1 MGEQPTARV
10 HWRYQWLWVYG
21 FVQPHSGENYWWLLP
36 KVNIKLFR
44 TTADREVHLHHWKRA
59 TTSIHHADVPTHN
72 RSQQLPG
79 AAELAGIHSGQAA
92 PAGGDRKDCL
102 RALIKKLSQQSF
114 LEVAS
119 RKASD
124 KLYFQAL
131 PATSLSIYQHQ
142 LSRQKVVAAL
152 LTLRLPERE
161 AGDET
166 LF

>member
-1 MGEQPTARV
+1 LPQSRV
-10 HWRYQWLWVYG
+10 PQSCLESIPG
-21 FVQPHSGENYWWLLP
+21 
-36 KVNIKLFR
+36 KLHPPPCNGGK
-44 TTADREVHLHHWKRA
+44 AA
-59 TTSIHHADVPTHN
+59 TTSIHHTDAPTHN
-72 RSQQLPG
+72 R
-79 AAELAGIHSGQAA
+79 
-92 PAGGDRKDCL
+92 
-102 RALIKKLSQQSF
+102 SQQSF

-131 PATSLSIYQHQ
+131 PPTSLSTYQHQ

-161 AGDET
+161 AGNET